1 MNSNGSRA
9 IELLAIII
17 ILTIATLISIPIV
30 FNVVN
35 EQKKEQN
42 WKAIAEYGNNI
53 EIALERYKLAHDGL
67 ITTNFNDLKEYL
79 TIKDRIKC
87 DNVEINEDSSI
98 SLSECYV
105 DNEKVLNDKNESYD
119 YNKKNKLS

>member
-1 MNSNGSRA
+1 MNNKGSRA

-35 EQKKEQN
+35 EQKKEQS
-42 WKAIAEYGNNI
+42 WKAIAEYGENI
-53 EIALERYKLAHDGL
+53 KIALERYKLAHDGM
-67 ITTNFNDLKEYL
+67 ITTNFNDLREYI

-87 DNVEINEDSSI
+87 DNIKINDDSSI

-105 DNEKVLNDKNESYD
+105 DNEKVLNDKNESYE
-119 YNKKNKLS
+119 YNTKK